1 MRMSNDKI
9 EKGKHI
15 LRMKIASGKHLEN
28 PDWNLMKIPLEALHS
43 AALQQIGEQEAYIE
57 ELESKLKALSPTV
70 NLTKAE
76 NKRIAEETRREAV
89 IANIFR
95 RMRKYEKKY
104 EKLEK
109 KYRNLSMEYYYSLT
123 MVSKLKEALAENQD
137 IETTK

>member
-1 MRMSNDKI
+1 MSNDKI

-28 PDWNLMKIPLEALHS
+28 PDWNLMKIPLEVLHS

>member
-1 MRMSNDKI
+1 MSNDKI

-28 PDWNLMKIPLEALHS
+28 PDWNLMKIPIEALHS

>member
-1 MRMSNDKI
+1 MSNDKI

-95 RMRKYEKKY
+95 RRRKYEKKY